1 MKRSYRRKIEEF
13 QIGDIV
19 RHYSLRPKIWYV
31 IAELRSVSIDYE
43 YAYCYEMGA
52 INTFYRHTM
61 HISNLVKL
69 EEDDDA

>member
-1 MKRSYRRKIEEF
+1 MKHSYSRKIEEF
-13 QIGDIV
+13 KVGDIV
-19 RHYSLRPKIWYV
+19 RHCYLGPVTWYV
-31 IAELRSVSIDYE
+31 IFDFHIGNLGYE
-43 YAYCYEMGA
+43 YAYCYELGA